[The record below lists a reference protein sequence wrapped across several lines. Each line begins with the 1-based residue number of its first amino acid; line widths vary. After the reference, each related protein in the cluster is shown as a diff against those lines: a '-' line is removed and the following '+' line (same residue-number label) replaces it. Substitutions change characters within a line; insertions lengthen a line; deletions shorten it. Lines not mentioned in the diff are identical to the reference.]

1 MLDITLIREKP
12 DWVKAQIAK
21 LNDPDALPRVDRIL
35 ALDGQRRAILQEV
48 EAIKAHRNRLN
59 KAYGPFRGG
68 KQISDAARL
77 ATAAEVSAALE
88 AGQYERALALFEAP
102 VEQTALQTA
111 PDLNAAFDGLQ
122 AVLGGLGSR
131 AAALDEQVRGVDAEL
146 EENMLWLPNM
156 PHESVPLGESDEQNI
171 PHPAQGVLPEFDFE
185 PQAHWDLGPAL
196 GIIDFERGV
205 KLAGTR
211 FYLLAGAG
219 ARLHRALSNWMLDYH
234 HAHGR
239 EEMYTPFMVK
249 EEGMYGA
256 GQFPKFRDVVYF
268 DPEADLYMLPTAEVS
283 VTNMFRDEIL
293 DEAALPLR
301 YVAHTPCFRKEKMS
315 AGRDVRGI
323 KRVHQFE
330 KVEQYSFTTPEE
342 SYAELER
349 IVEAAEALCGLLG
362 LPYRRL
368 EICTGDLGF
377 SASKKYDVEVWA
389 AGSQE
394 WLEVSSC
401 SNTEAFQ
408 ARRANI
414 KYRPEGGG
422 RVQFVH
428 TLNGSGLALPRIL
441 IAIMEN
447 YQQADGSIVIPEA
460 LRPYLGGQDVIRPL
474 GE

>member
-1 MLDITLIREKP
+1 MLDITLIRERP
-12 DWVKAQIAK
+12 EWVKAQIEK
-21 LNDPDALPRVDRIL
+21 LNDPEALARVDRVL
-35 ALDGQRRAILQEV
+35 SLDQQRRTLLGQV
-48 EAIKAHRNRLN
+48 EALKADRNRLN
-59 KAYGPFRGG
+59 KAYGPFRGNR
-68 KQISDAARL
+68 QISEAAKI
-77 ATAAEVSAALE
+77 ATAVEVAAAL
-88 AGQYERALALFEAP
+88 ASGDTARALALFASP
-102 VEQTALQTA
+102 VSSTALPIP
-111 PDLNAAFDGLQ
+111 PDLNSAFARLQ
-122 AVLGGLGSR
+122 EALGSLGNR
-131 AAALDEQVRGVDAEL
+131 AAELDEQVHTVETEL
-146 EENMLWLPNM
+146 DDLMLWLPNL
-156 PHESVPLGESDEQNI
+156 PHESVPVGLSDADNV
-171 PHPAQGVLPEFDFE
+171 PHPMHGAIPEFDFE
-185 PQAHWDLGPAL
+185 PKAHWDLGPAL

-211 FYLLAGAG
+211 FYVLAGAG
-219 ARLHRALSNWMLDYH
+219 ARLHRALINWMLDYH

-239 EEMYTPFMVK
+239 TELYTPFMVK
-249 EEGMYGA
+249 EECMVGA

-283 VTNMFRDEIL
+283 VTNMYRDEIL
-293 DEAALPLR
+293 EEAALPLR
-301 YVAHTPCFRKEKMS
+301 FVAHSPCFRKEKMS

-330 KVEQYSFTTPEE
+330 KVEQYSFTTPDE

-349 IVEAAEALCGLLG
+349 IVGAAEELCGLLG

-414 KYRPEGGG
+414 KYRPASGG
-422 RVQFVH
+422 RPQFVH
-428 TLNGSGLALPRIL
+428 TLNGSGLALPRIV
-441 IAIMEN
+441 IALLEN
-447 YQQADGSIVIPEA
+447 NQQADGSVIIPEV
-460 LRPYLGGQDVIRPL
+460 LRPYLGGQQVITPE
-474 GE
+474 G